1 MESEEE
7 EIRKAKVRRWMVAC
21 KVSEL
26 VAISSTGDPIL
37 NKADQ
42 LLSFHVR
49 LRYEIALLYLQQ
61 SDYNLGLAVE
71 AYLADEKWEK
81 ENPMEGASKGK
92 TKGQKP
98 GKRRRGPEAGLIGQ
112 L

>member
-1 MESEEE
+1 MP
-7 EIRKAKVRRWMVAC
+7 
-21 KVSEL
+21 
-26 VAISSTGDPIL
+26 STGECIL
-37 NKADQ
+37 NKADH
-42 LLSFHVR
+42 LLSFPVR

-61 SDYNLGLAVE
+61 SDYNLGLAIE

-81 ENPMEGASKGK
+81 ENPMEKGK

-98 GKRRRGPEAGLIGQ
+98 GKRRRGTETGLVGQ

>member
-7 EIRKAKVRRWMVAC
+7 EIRKAKIRRWMVAC
-21 KVSEL
+21 KVSES
-26 VAISSTGDPIL
+26 VALSSSGDCIL

-42 LLSFHVR
+42 LLSFPMR

-61 SDYNLGLAVE
+61 SDYNLGLAIE

-92 TKGQKP
+92 AKGQKP
-98 GKRRRGPEAGLIGQ
+98 GKRRRGTEVGLIGQ

>member
-26 VAISSTGDPIL
+26 VAMPSTGDCIL

-42 LLSFHVR
+42 SLSFPVR
-49 LRYEIALLYLQQ
+49 LRYEVALLYLQQ
-61 SDYNLGLAVE
+61 SDYNLGLAIE

-98 GKRRRGPEAGLIGQ
+98 GKRRKGLETGFVGQ